1 MAGCES
7 GDCGCDTIK
16 VDLIPYDQALENLLG
31 FANTV
36 EKTDTVALTE
46 ALNRTL
52 AENIKSQINVPP
64 AANSAMD
71 GFAIRMSDV
80 VNGATTTL
88 KVTQRIPAGE
98 VGEAIQ
104 PGTAARIF
112 TGAPVPAK
120 ADVVIMQEQVETDR
134 DNMFFDA
141 TVKRWQNIRA
151 AGEDIEQN
159 QTILQKGTRLR
170 AQDLGLAASIGT
182 SHFQVTRKIRV
193 GIFFTGDEL
202 VEPGKP
208 LGPGKIYDSNRYTL
222 TGLLQNMGCEI
233 VDLGIVGDTY
243 DQTSQAILEAT
254 KTTDLV
260 ITSGGVSVGEED
272 HVRIALEKLGELHMW
287 RLKIKPGKPLA
298 FGIVNDTAFMGLPGN
313 PVSAFATFC
322 LFVAPFIKKLQGRT
336 KIYTDSTQVTADF
349 DWPKPDRR
357 REFTRAKILRNDHNQ
372 LQASLYPNQGSGV
385 LMSTSW
391 ADGFVDIAEN
401 TSVKPGDQVNFMSFK
416 DILE

>member
-1 MAGCES
+1 MSGCES

-16 VDLIPYDQALENLLG
+16 VDLIPYDQALENLLS
-31 FANTV
+31 FASTV
-36 EKTDTVALTE
+36 DKTDSVSLTE

-52 AENIKSQINVPP
+52 AENVKSAINVPP

-71 GFAIRMSDV
+71 GYAIRLSDV
-80 VNGATTTL
+80 NKGGKTTL
-88 KVTQRIPAGE
+88 SVTQRIPAGE
-98 VGEAIQ
+98 TGQ
-104 PGTAARIF
+104 PVQAGTAARIF
-112 TGAPVPAK
+112 TGAVVPEE
-120 ADVVIMQEQVETDR
+120 ADVVIMQEQVESVGES
-134 DNMFFDA
+134 MSFDA
-141 TVKRWQNIRA
+141 SVKRWQNIRA
-151 AGEDIEQN
+151 AGEDIKEN
-159 QTILQKGTRLR
+159 QTILEKGVRLR
-170 AQDLGLAASIGT
+170 AQDLGLAASIGN
-182 SHFQVTRKIRV
+182 SHFQVTRKVRV

-202 VEPGKP
+202 VDPGKP

-222 TGLLQNMGCEI
+222 TGLLQNMDCEI
-233 VDLGIVGDTY
+233 VDLGIVGDTFE
-243 DQTSQAILEAT
+243 QTTEAILKAT
-254 KTTDLV
+254 ETTDLV

-336 KIYTDSTQVTADF
+336 KIYTDSTQVTANF
-349 DWPKPDRR
+349 EWPKPDRR
-357 REFTRAKILRNDHNQ
+357 REFTRAKITRNNNNQ

-391 ADGFVDIAEN
+391 ADGFIDIGEN
-401 TSVKPGDQVNFMSFK
+401 ISVTAGDQVNYMSFK

>member
-1 MAGCES
+1 MSGCES

-16 VDLIPYDQALENLLG
+16 VDLIPYDQALESLLS
-31 FANTV
+31 FAETV
-36 EKTDTVALTE
+36 ESNDSVSLTE

-52 AENIKSQINVPP
+52 AEDIKSAINVPP

-71 GFAIRMSDV
+71 GYAIRLSDV
-80 VNGATTTL
+80 NVGGTTTL
-88 KVTQRIPAGE
+88 NVSQRIPAGD
-98 VGEAIQ
+98 VGEPVAS
-104 PGTAARIF
+104 GTAARIF
-112 TGAPVPAK
+112 TGAVVPAE
-120 ADVVIMQEQVETDR
+120 ADVVIMQEQVEAEGDT
-134 DNMFFDA
+134 MSFDA
-141 TVKRWQNIRA
+141 EVKLRQNIRA
-151 AGEDIEQN
+151 AGEDISEN
-159 QTILQKGTRLR
+159 QTILTKGTRLR

-182 SHFQVTRKIRV
+182 SHFQVTRKVRV

-233 VDLGIVGDTY
+233 VDLGIVGDTF
-243 DQTSQAILEAT
+243 DQTTEAILKAT
-254 KTTDLV
+254 ETTDLV

-322 LFVAPFIKKLQGRT
+322 LFVAPFIKKLQGRS
-336 KIYTDSTQVTADF
+336 KIYTESTQVTANF
-349 DWPKPDRR
+349 EWPTPDRR
-357 REFTRAKILRNDHNQ
+357 REFTRAKIARNNNNQ

-391 ADGFVDIAEN
+391 ADGFIDIAEN
-401 TSVKPGDQVNFMSFK
+401 TSVTSGDQVNYMSFK

>member
-1 MAGCES
+1 MSGCES

-16 VDLIPYDQALENLLG
+16 VDLIPYDQALENLLS
-31 FANTV
+31 FANNV
-36 EKTDTVALTE
+36 ENTDIVSLTE

-52 AENIKSQINVPP
+52 AEDLKSAINVPP

-71 GFAIRMSDV
+71 GYAIRLDDV
-80 VNGATTTL
+80 KSGETTTL
-88 KVTQRIPAGE
+88 KVSQRIPAGE
-98 VGEAIQ
+98 IGEPVAA
-104 PGTAARIF
+104 GTAARIF
-112 TGAPVPAK
+112 TGAVVPAD
-120 ADVVIMQEQVETDR
+120 ADVVIMQEQVEAAG
-134 DNMFFDA
+134 DNMSFDA
-141 TVKRWQNIRA
+141 DVKRWQNIRA
-151 AGEDIEQN
+151 AGEDISEG

-182 SHFQVTRKIRV
+182 SHFEVTRKVRV

-202 VEPGKP
+202 IEPGKP
-208 LGPGKIYDSNRYTL
+208 LEPGKIYDSNRYTL

-233 VDLGIVGDTY
+233 VDLGIVGDTFE
-243 DQTSQAILEAT
+243 QTTKAIMEAT
-254 KTTDLV
+254 ETTDLV

-336 KIYTDSTQVTADF
+336 KIYTESTQVMANF
-349 DWPKPDRR
+349 EWPKPDRR
-357 REFTRAKILRNDHNQ
+357 REFTRAKITRNNNNQ

-391 ADGFVDIAEN
+391 ADGFVDIAEDTTV
-401 TSVKPGDQVNFMSFK
+401 TSGDQVNYMSFK

>member
-1 MAGCES
+1 MSGCES

-16 VDLIPYDQALENLLG
+16 VDLIPYDDALENLLS
-31 FANTV
+31 FA
-36 EKTDTVALTE
+36 DTVDKTESVSLTE

-52 AENIKSQINVPP
+52 AEDIKSTINVPP

-71 GFAIRMSDV
+71 GYAIRLGDV
-80 VNGATTTL
+80 NSGGTTTL
-88 KVTQRIPAGE
+88 KVSQRIPAGE
-98 VGEAIQ
+98 IGEPVAA
-104 PGTAARIF
+104 GTAARIF
-112 TGAPVPAK
+112 TGAVVPAE
-120 ADVVIMQEQVETDR
+120 ADVVIMQEQVEAAG
-134 DNMFFDA
+134 DNMSFDA
-141 TVKRWQNIRA
+141 DVKRWQNIRA
-151 AGEDIEQN
+151 AGEDISED

-182 SHFQVTRKIRV
+182 SHFEVTRKVRV

-233 VDLGIVGDTY
+233 VDLGIVGDTFE
-243 DQTSQAILEAT
+243 QTTQAIMEAT
-254 KTTDLV
+254 ETTDLV

-272 HVRIALEKLGELHMW
+272 HVRIALEKLGKLHMW

-336 KIYTDSTQVTADF
+336 KIYTESTQVTANF
-349 DWPKPDRR
+349 EWPKPDRR
-357 REFTRAKILRNDHNQ
+357 REFTRAKITRNNNNQ

-401 TSVKPGDQVNFMSFK
+401 TSVTSGDQVNYMSFK

>member
-1 MAGCES
+1 MSGCES

-16 VDLIPYDQALENLLG
+16 VDLIPYDDALENLLS

-36 EKTDTVALTE
+36 EKTESVSLTE

-52 AENIKSQINVPP
+52 AEDIKSTINVPP

-71 GFAIRMSDV
+71 GYAIRLSDA
-80 VNGATTTL
+80 NSGGTTTL
-88 KVTQRIPAGE
+88 KVSQRIPAGE
-98 VGEAIQ
+98 IGEPVVA
-104 PGTAARIF
+104 GTAARIF
-112 TGAPVPAK
+112 TGAVVPAD
-120 ADVVIMQEQVETDR
+120 ADVVIMQEQVEAAG
-134 DNMFFDA
+134 DNMSFDA
-141 TVKRWQNIRA
+141 NVKRWQNIRA
-151 AGEDIEQN
+151 AGEDISAD

-182 SHFQVTRKIRV
+182 SHFEVTRKVRV

-222 TGLLQNMGCEI
+222 TGLLQNMGCDI
-233 VDLGIVGDTY
+233 VDLGIVGDTFE
-243 DQTSQAILEAT
+243 QTTTAIMQATE
-254 KTTDLV
+254 TTDLV

-336 KIYTDSTQVTADF
+336 KIYTESTQVTANF
-349 DWPKPDRR
+349 DWPTPDRR
-357 REFTRAKILRNDHNQ
+357 REFTRAKITRNNNNQ

-401 TSVKPGDQVNFMSFK
+401 TSVTSGDQVNYMSFK

>member
-1 MAGCES
+1 MSGCES

-16 VDLIPYDQALENLLG
+16 VDLIPYDDALENLLS

-36 EKTDTVALTE
+36 EKTDTVSLTE

-52 AENIKSQINVPP
+52 AEDIKSTINVPP

-71 GFAIRMSDV
+71 GYAIRLNDTNS
-80 VNGATTTL
+80 GGTTTL
-88 KVTQRIPAGE
+88 KVSQRIPAGE
-98 VGEAIQ
+98 IGEPVVA
-104 PGTAARIF
+104 GTAARIF
-112 TGAPVPAK
+112 TGAVVPAD
-120 ADVVIMQEQVETDR
+120 ADVVIMQEQVEAAG
-134 DNMFFDA
+134 DNMSFDA
-141 TVKRWQNIRA
+141 NVKRWQNIRA
-151 AGEDIEQN
+151 AGEDISAD

-182 SHFQVTRKIRV
+182 SHFEVTRKVRV

-222 TGLLQNMGCEI
+222 TGLLQNMGCDI
-233 VDLGIVGDTY
+233 VDLGIVGDTFE
-243 DQTSQAILEAT
+243 QTTTAIMQATE
-254 KTTDLV
+254 TTDLV

-336 KIYTDSTQVTADF
+336 KIYTESTQVTANF
-349 DWPKPDRR
+349 DWPTPDRR
-357 REFTRAKILRNDHNQ
+357 REFTRAKITRNNNNQ

-401 TSVKPGDQVNFMSFK
+401 TSVTSGDQVNYMSFK

>member
-1 MAGCES
+1 MSGCES

-16 VDLIPYDQALENLLG
+16 VDLIPYDDALENLLG

-36 EKTDTVALTE
+36 EKAQSVSLTE

-52 AENIKSQINVPP
+52 AEDIKSTINVPP

-71 GFAIRMSDV
+71 GYAIRLTDV
-80 VNGATTTL
+80 NSGGTTRL
-88 KVTQRIPAGE
+88 KVSQRIPAGE
-98 VGEAIQ
+98 IGAPVAA
-104 PGTAARIF
+104 GTAARIF
-112 TGAPVPAK
+112 TGAVVPAD
-120 ADVVIMQEQVETDR
+120 ADVVIMQEQVEATG
-134 DNMFFDA
+134 DNMSFDA
-141 TVKRWQNIRA
+141 DVKRWQNIRA
-151 AGEDIEQN
+151 AGEDIKEN
-159 QTILQKGTRLR
+159 QTILQKGTKLR

-182 SHFQVTRKIRV
+182 SHFEVTRKVRV

-233 VDLGIVGDTY
+233 VDLGIVGDTFE
-243 DQTSQAILEAT
+243 QTTKAIKEAT
-254 KTTDLV
+254 ETTDLV

-313 PVSAFATFC
+313 PVSVFATFC

-336 KIYTDSTQVTADF
+336 KIYTESKQVTANF
-349 DWPKPDRR
+349 EWPKPDSR
-357 REFTRAKILRNDHNQ
+357 REFTRAKITRNNNNQ

-401 TSVKPGDQVNFMSFK
+401 TSVASGDQVNYMSFK